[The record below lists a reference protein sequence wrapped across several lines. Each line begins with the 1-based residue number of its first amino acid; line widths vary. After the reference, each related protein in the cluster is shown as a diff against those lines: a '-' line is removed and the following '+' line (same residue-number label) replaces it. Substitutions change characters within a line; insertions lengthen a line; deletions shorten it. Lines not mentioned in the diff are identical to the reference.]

1 MHDLCLST
9 LFISRGVGGKGFHM
23 SGAGR
28 DVVLSRCRGCV
39 PALVLE
45 HTFQDMTVKQR
56 RSRQMFNMGRRHPV
70 LSSLTPRYLQRSIY
84 DLVHACIPIIEIL

>member
-9 LFISRGVGGKGFHM
+9 FFISGVVGGKGVHM

-45 HTFQDMTVKQR
+45 HTFQDITVNQR
-56 RSRQMFNMGRRHPV
+56 RSRQMFTMGRRHPV
-70 LSSLTPRYLQRSIY
+70 LSSLIPDIFIDQCMTLFM
-84 DLVHACIPIIEIL
+84 LVYQ